1 MNNPRRR
8 FKSLIPPHD
17 DLSRRSRVPAPGAR
31 SRKKAHKAAGAA
43 WLFADFLAACMAL
56 PPDQLADLE

>member
-1 MNNPRRR
+1 MNTRRR

-17 DLSRRSRVPAPGAR
+17 DPEHRRRTPAPFSA
-31 SRKKAHKAAGAA
+31 SRKRADKHAGAA
-43 WLFADFLAACMAL
+43 WLFADFLAACMTL